1 MTRTSPGADASA
13 AVINTNLATAAAM
26 MTWIMLDMFA
36 GKQKKSSFVGGVNGM
51 ICGLVAITPAAGYVN
66 GLGAL
71 VMGCVAAGF
80 VWAAMIYLPKHVWP
94 FSKVDD
100 ALGVVYT
107 HGFAGLLGGLMV
119 GLFADPNMIIYL
131 GLGKAPPITTAGL
144 FYGHPKQLLIQA
156 GAALT
161 VIVWDGL
168 VTFAILKVISL
179 FTSLREADSVLEV
192 GDLAVHGEVAYA
204 PEELPSAGAA
214 RLTGHQDLNRRDARE
229 NAEAEMAAD

>member
-1 MTRTSPGADASA
+1 M
-13 AVINTNLATAAAM
+13 
-26 MTWIMLDMFA
+26 
-36 GKQKKSSFVGGVNGM
+36 
-51 ICGLVAITPAAGYVN
+51 
-66 GLGAL
+66 
-71 VMGCVAAGF
+71 
-80 VWAAMIYLPKHVWP
+80 
-94 FSKVDD
+94 
-100 ALGVVYT
+100 
-107 HGFAGLLGGLMV
+107 
-119 GLFADPNMIIYL
+119 
-131 GLGKAPPITTAGL
+131 
-144 FYGHPKQLLIQA
+144 LIQA

-214 RLTGHQDLNRRDARE
+214 SLTGHQDLNRRDARE

>member
-1 MTRTSPGADASA
+1 
-13 AVINTNLATAAAM
+13 
-26 MTWIMLDMFA
+26 
-36 GKQKKSSFVGGVNGM
+36 
-51 ICGLVAITPAAGYVN
+51 
-66 GLGAL
+66 
-71 VMGCVAAGF
+71 
-80 VWAAMIYLPKHVWP
+80 
-94 FSKVDD
+94 
-100 ALGVVYT
+100 
-107 HGFAGLLGGLMV
+107 
-119 GLFADPNMIIYL
+119 MIIYL

-161 VIVWDGL
+161 VIVWDGF

-214 RLTGHQDLNRRDARE
+214 SLTGHQDLNRRDARE